1 MPRVRESKRKG
12 TKKKYRK
19 WRRMTERRKAEKKYE
34 NKKKVKRERERNE
47 RWHMPEVCAYAC
59 VHVPIRARGRI
70 CEYSLIVHRRGYKH
84 KYTWARARAT
94 DSRCA
99 QNAAVL
105 LQVVLNPFPQFFFP
119 SRARSRF
126 ASAHKG
132 NHCARDRCIFASIN
146 IRELFPVFSPYPLFL
161 SHSSCRTPH
170 RRGSMEKRTKADGV
184 SPAAPGTEAGRHL
197 SKRSGRVLRE
207 KRRKKRKENVVYV
220 HNNDRIL
227 PELDSIPGWSREYRF
242 RRKLWK

>member
-1 MPRVRESKRKG
+1 MKCMKFNTKFFDVQEMPRVRESKRKG
-12 TKKKYRK
+12 TKKKKYRK

-34 NKKKVKRERERNE
+34 NKKKVKREKRE
-47 RWHMPEVCAYAC
+47 VAYAWSVRVC
-59 VHVPIRARGRI
+59 VRTPCTYTRARARGRI

-105 LQVVLNPFPQFFFP
+105 LQVVLNPFPRFFFP

-132 NHCARDRCIFASIN
+132 NHCARDRYIFASIN
-146 IRELFPVFSPYPLFL
+146 IRELFPVFSPYPLSL
-161 SHSSCRTPH
+161 SHSSCRRTPH

-197 SKRSGRVLRE
+197 SKRSGRGR
-207 KRRKKRKENVVYV
+207 Y
-220 HNNDRIL
+220 
-227 PELDSIPGWSREYRF
+227 
-242 RRKLWK
+242 